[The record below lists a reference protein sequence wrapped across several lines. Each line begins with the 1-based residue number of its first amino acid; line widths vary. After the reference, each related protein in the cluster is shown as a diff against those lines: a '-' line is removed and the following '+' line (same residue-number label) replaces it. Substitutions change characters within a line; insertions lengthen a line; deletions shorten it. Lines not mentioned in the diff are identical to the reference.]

1 MGNLMSKKCT
11 HIMVGVLGIA
21 VLILLLVDF
30 PSLLG
35 GQKEGFDP
43 FGKKDEDEKDKDK
56 DSGGGFFGNNK
67 DKDEDS
73 GGGLFGGG
81 SSSKSTKNPHMRSIE
96 AMQSTFE
103 DAFSEKA
110 MTDIMEASNSSATK
124 GVLGMLREGLGAQL
138 RIELAGM
145 QQIQI
150 TPRITQLKNQLEII
164 NIAIASGGSGMSA
177 PSTSGMGFGGSSKK
191 ESDDEKSG
199 WF

>member
-1 MGNLMSKKCT
+1 MGKLMSKKCT
-11 HIMVGVLGIA
+11 NVMIGVLGIA

-56 DSGGGFFGNNK
+56 
-67 DKDEDS
+67 DS

-164 NIAIASGGSGMSA
+164 NLALASGGSGMSA
-177 PSTSGMGFGGSSKK
+177 PSTGGMGFGGSSKK